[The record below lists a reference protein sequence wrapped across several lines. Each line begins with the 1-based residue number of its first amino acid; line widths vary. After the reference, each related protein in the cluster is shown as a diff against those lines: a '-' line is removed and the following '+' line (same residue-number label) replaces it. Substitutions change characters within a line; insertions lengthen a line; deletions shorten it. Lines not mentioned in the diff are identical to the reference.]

1 MPFRSRGPQ
10 AAKVH
15 PRYRGITGM
24 PRSWRSSKARPRSMR
39 TFWERCLSIKPAGS
53 AGTDAVNFPMTNY
66 SLQAATEADL
76 ARIVQFNRTE
86 ATFPDKV
93 TLQELIE
100 AQIAAHASA
109 TAVLCDH
116 DKVFAVSSLTYAQ
129 LNEKVNQ
136 LAHLLRAEGVR
147 PGHIVAL
154 MVERSFAMI
163 IGILGIVKAGGAY
176 LPLPPDNPPDRLDYM
191 LKDGGVRILLIHGRT
206 AGRMAFG
213 GLTINLDDP
222 DAYRGSTA
230 NPAILNKP
238 RDLAYVIYTSGSTG
252 KPKGVMIEHRS
263 LVNRLRW
270 MQHAYPID
278 RDDVILQKTP
288 YSFDVSVWELF
299 WWALQGAKLCLLMPG
314 GERNPLAIVET
325 IRKHQVSVMHFVP
338 SMLNVFLEY
347 LDSKAASVL
356 GGLASVR
363 RVFASGEALTPSHV
377 RKFNDIWGSKTGTR
391 LTNLYGPTEATVDVS
406 YFDCPAHN
414 DFENIPIG
422 RPIHN
427 TRFYVIRDGKQA
439 AIGETGE
446 LCIAGICLARGYLNN
461 PVLTDERFT
470 DNPVNPGERIYR
482 TGDVAR
488 WLPDGNIEYLGRE
501 DHQVKIRGL
510 RIELGE
516 IENTIRDCPGVADCV
531 CVARK
536 YSENV
541 ILIIAY
547 LVCRSVVDI
556 GDLKHYLK
564 KQLPDY
570 SIPNHFVILERMP
583 LTPNGKAD
591 RKALPEP
598 VIQIKPL

>member
-1 MPFRSRGPQ
+1 MT
-10 AAKVH
+10 AH
-15 PRYRGITGM
+15 P
-24 PRSWRSSKARPRSMR
+24 PR
-39 TFWERCLSIKPAGS
+39 
-53 AGTDAVNFPMTNY
+53 AV
-66 SLQAATEADL
+66 LEGDL
-76 ARIVQFNRTE
+76 ARIAQFNRTE
-86 ATFPDKV
+86 TTFPDNV

-100 AQIAAHASA
+100 AQIDKHSSG
-109 TAVLCDH
+109 TAVICDH
-116 DKVFAVSSLTYAQ
+116 DTVLGVPSLTYAQ
-129 LNEKVNQ
+129 LNDKANQ

-154 MVERSFAMI
+154 MVERSFAMT
-163 IGILGIVKAGGAY
+163 IGILGIVKAGAAY
-176 LPLPPDNPPDRLDYM
+176 LPVPPDNPADRIDYM
-191 LKDGGVRILLIHGRT
+191 LKVGGVKVLLVQKKTASRIVFAGLI
-206 AGRMAFG
+206 
-213 GLTINLDDP
+213 INLDDL
-222 DAYRGSTA
+222 DVYRGSTA

-238 RDLAYVIYTSGSTG
+238 QDLAYVIYTSGSTG

-263 LVNRLRW
+263 LVNRLHW
-270 MQHAYPID
+270 MQQAYPID
-278 RDDVILQKTP
+278 GSDVILQKTP
-288 YSFDVSVWELF
+288 YYFDVSVWELF
-299 WWALQGAKLCLLMPG
+299 WWALQGAGVCFLMPG
-314 GERNPLAIVET
+314 GERNPLAIVQT
-325 IRKHQVSVMHFVP
+325 IKKHRVSVMHFVP

-347 LDSKAASVL
+347 LDGKDAGVL
-356 GGLASVR
+356 RSLASVR
-363 RVFASGEALTPSHV
+363 RVFASGEALMPSHV

-427 TRFYVIRDGKQA
+427 TRFYIVRDGQQV

-446 LCIAGICLARGYLNN
+446 LCIAGVCLARGYLNN
-461 PVLTDERFT
+461 PALTDERFT

-516 IENTIRDCPGVADCV
+516 IENTIREYPGITDCV
-531 CVARK
+531 ALVK
-536 YSENV
+536 KHSENI
-541 ILIIAY
+541 ILIVAY
-547 LVCRSVVDI
+547 VVCKS
-556 GDLKHYLK
+556 DLKVDGLKGYLK

-570 SIPNHFVILERMP
+570 MIPNHFEKIDEIP
-583 LTPNGKAD
+583 LTPSGKAD

-598 VIQIKPL
+598 VIEVRSS

>member
-1 MPFRSRGPQ
+1 
-10 AAKVH
+10 
-15 PRYRGITGM
+15 
-24 PRSWRSSKARPRSMR
+24 
-39 TFWERCLSIKPAGS
+39 
-53 AGTDAVNFPMTNY
+53 MTAH
-66 SLQAATEADL
+66 SPLTVKEGDL
-76 ARIVQFNRTE
+76 ARIAQFNRTE
-86 ATFPDKV
+86 RAFPDNV
-93 TLQELIE
+93 TLQELMQ
-100 AQIAAHASA
+100 AQIDKHASD
-109 TAVLCDH
+109 TAVICDH
-116 DKVFAVSSLTYAQ
+116 DKVFGVPSLTYAQ
-129 LNEKVNQ
+129 LNDKVNQ

-176 LPLPPDNPPDRLDYM
+176 LPVSLDNPPDRIDYM
-191 LKDGGVRILLIHGRT
+191 LKDGGVKVLLVQNKTTSRIVFEGLI
-206 AGRMAFG
+206 
-213 GLTINLDDP
+213 INLDDP
-222 DAYRGSTA
+222 DVYRGSTA

-238 RDLAYVIYTSGSTG
+238 QDLAYVIYTSGSTG

-263 LVNRLRW
+263 LVNRLHW

-278 RDDVILQKTP
+278 RGDVILQKTP

-299 WWALQGAKLCLLMPG
+299 WWALQGATLCFLMPG
-314 GERNPLAIVET
+314 GERNPLAIVEA
-325 IRKHQVSVMHFVP
+325 IRKHHVSVMHFVP

-347 LDSKAASVL
+347 LDGKAAAVL
-356 GGLASVR
+356 RSLASVR
-363 RVFASGEALTPSHV
+363 QVFASGEALAPSHV
-377 RKFNDIWGSKTGTR
+377 RKFNDILGTKTGAR

-414 DFENIPIG
+414 DFEIIPIG

-427 TRFYVIRDGKQA
+427 IRFYIIRDGQQV

-446 LCIAGICLARGYLNN
+446 LCIAGVGLGRGYLNN
-461 PVLTDERFT
+461 TTLTDEKFA

-516 IENTIRDCPGVADCV
+516 IENTIRGYPGITD
-531 CVARK
+531 CVARVKK
-536 YSENV
+536 YSESI
-541 ILIIAY
+541 ILIVAY
-547 LVCRSVVDI
+547 LVCKSDLEVE
-556 GDLKHYLK
+556 GLKHYLK
-564 KQLPDY
+564 KQLPAY
-570 SIPNHFVILERMP
+570 MIPNHFEKIDEIP
-583 LTPNGKAD
+583 LTPSGKAD

-598 VIQIKPL
+598 VIEARSS